1 MHFFLTNR
9 RFIYEPEALLFSDS
23 SLTKDILKPDS
34 ELLDEIGQKLNKEIR
49 ALKGW
54 RNLAYRLGI
63 PTDVYAEFDLAK
75 KKAKSATRMLFEWLM
90 RRRSDLSIDD
100 LLKAL
105 KEIDRNDVIEL
116 VKEETALGTVLHTC
130 TVATLKIYV
139 NVELVS
145 DSNVNSPS
153 HKTLLREILVR
164 FNCKTW
170 QSQ

>member
-1 MHFFLTNR
+1 M
-9 RFIYEPEALLFSDS
+9 FSDS

-63 PTDVYAEFDLAK
+63 PTDVYADFDVAK
-75 KKAKSATRMLFEWLM
+75 KKAQSATRMLFEWLM

-116 VKEETALGTVLHTC
+116 VKEETALGIVLHR
-130 TVATLKIYV
+130 VATLKINV
-139 NVELVS
+139 NMELVS
-145 DSNVNSPS
+145 DS
-153 HKTLLREILVR
+153 
-164 FNCKTW
+164 
-170 QSQ
+170 